1 MKPYITR
8 ITAWKLA
15 KVLLHEMCD
24 RVGHYPFQSGYS
36 YTCNGQRIAVKA
48 AKFVESRRAWIF
60 WVRKIDADK
69 IMFVAFD
76 RDSKVANIWLMP
88 ADVLR
93 PDGRFIVREDDVDIW
108 DEYEIELSHRV
119 RNLLQLGDQNGQ

>member
-15 KVLLHEMCD
+15 KLLLHEICD

-48 AKFVESRRAWIF
+48 AQFVEGRAAWIF
-60 WVRKIDADK
+60 WVRKINADK
-69 IMFVAFD
+69 IMFVAFG
-76 RDSKVANIWLMP
+76 RELEIEHVWLMP
-88 ADVLR
+88 VDVLR
-93 PDGRFIVREDDVDIW
+93 EDGRFMVREDSADVW
-108 DEYEIELSHRV
+108 DEYKIELSQRV
-119 RNLLQLGDQNGQ
+119 RNLLQLGD